1 LATRGV
7 LANTPETDEGMK
19 EVLSAAFE
27 SPHTEGLAEQ
37 ETKFVIDKYEGRE
50 RPYFRA
56 LRQAME
62 QGIKS
67 RIAPGLS
74 STDDIDTVIQKLAC
88 SEFPLLEKLNCF
100 MLYQQWN
107 SKKNLL
113 EAAESINQDYQ
124 EYLKERDTKSK
135 YHDKLLHFKYDL
147 LAQLRRECDLK
158 QQYIG
163 FDTFVRLSWGN
174 PRHLLILLK
183 HIFSWTAFKEEK
195 FFGNKP
201 VSIEAQVAGVRE
213 AAEWFFRDA
222 RMTGQDGKLVQDA
235 ITRLGT
241 LYRSIRYSNKPSEC
255 SLSTF
260 SYERSSVSAQA
271 QRLID
276 LAEQY
281 SLLVDVGGQRDR
293 NSERVD
299 VKLQLNRMLAPLWD
313 ISFGR
318 RGVLPLSGNEVN
330 TIFDPDH
337 TDQFEEQLK
346 VRVARM
352 TAPSFGVGPTKR
364 DTPDK
369 DQGILPGMA
378 DD

>member
-1 LATRGV
+1 V
-7 LANTPETDEGMK
+7 LANAPETDEGMQ

-27 SPHTEGLAEQ
+27 SPHTEGLAEK
-37 ETKFVIDKYEGRE
+37 ETQFVIDKYAGRE
-50 RPYFRA
+50 RPYFRV

-67 RIAPGLS
+67 RVALGLS
-74 STDDIDTVIQKLAC
+74 STDDIDIVIQKLAC
-88 SEFPLLEKLNCF
+88 SKFPLLEKLNCF
-100 MLYQQWN
+100 MFYRQWN

-113 EAAESINQDYQ
+113 EAAESIDHDCQ
-124 EYLKERDTKSK
+124 EYLQERDTKSK
-135 YHDKLLHFKYDL
+135 YHDNLLHFKYDL

-163 FDTFVRLSWGN
+163 FDIFVRLSWGN

-183 HIFSWTAFKEEK
+183 HIFSWTVFKEER

-201 VSIEAQVAGVRE
+201 ISIEAQVAGVRE
-213 AAEWFFRDA
+213 ASEWFFRDA
-222 RMTGQDGKLVQDA
+222 RMTGQDGKLVQEA

-241 LYRSIRYSNKPSEC
+241 LYRSIRYSDKPSEC

-260 SYERSSVSAQA
+260 SYERSSVSTPA

-281 SLLVDVGGQRDR
+281 SLLVDVGGQRYR
-293 NSERVD
+293 NSDRVD

-313 ISFGR
+313 ISFSR

-330 TIFDPDH
+330 AIFDPDR

-346 VRVARM
+346 VRIARM
-352 TAPSFGVGPTKR
+352 TAPSFGAGPTKR